1 MEQNS
6 LKLTKSTVHEMGSIS
21 NLKILSITQV
31 QIMLLIVTI
40 FVTKFRETNEAI

>member
-6 LKLTKSTVHEMGSIS
+6 LKLTKSTVYEMGSIS

-31 QIMLLIVTI
+31 QIMLLIATI